1 MMRHGWRVG
10 RLLAT
15 LLGALLSTAR
25 AADNEAFTLFA
36 GIHRIEVEVASTPE
50 RREVGLMHRA
60 VMPMQHGMLFVFP
73 NASRHCMWMK
83 NTPLPL
89 SVAFLDEA
97 GRIIN
102 IEDMMPLTEESH
114 CAAKAARYALEM
126 NQGWFK
132 ARGLAAGTELVGI
145 EKAPVGY

>member
-1 MMRHGWRVG
+1 
-10 RLLAT
+10 
-15 LLGALLSTAR
+15 
-25 AADNEAFTLFA
+25 
-36 GIHRIEVEVASTPE
+36 
-50 RREVGLMHRA
+50 
-60 VMPMQHGMLFVFP
+60 
-73 NASRHCMWMK
+73 MWMK

-102 IEDMMPLTEESH
+102 IEEMMPLTEESH

-132 ARGLAAGTELVGI
+132 ARGLVAGIELAGI